1 MKENSLVKEEA
12 RRKAKMAE
20 SQKAQERLDHLTARL
35 AAASSK
41 RQSLLDAESRRAAA
55 KILAARRV
63 AAAMRQMRV
72 DELAAARERLVGRVE
87 KAAVRRAA
95 AMGRRGGCRGRGH
108 VRCGAAGA
116 AGAAGAGGAVVA
128 GGLAVGGGGVMHKKP
143 VKWDAVQRQLAR

>member
-116 AGAAGAGGAVVA
+116 GGAVVA